1 MIEKITENEWK
12 FINEILLQ
20 IHGNEDIDNMRK
32 EMFDMLQYIVKF
44 DYGAFFL
51 CKDGGVT
58 NPVGYNISKKELETD
73 TGQMEEIN
81 PLRTLKNL
89 MMDSKIRQ

>member
-32 EMFDMLQYIVKF
+32 ETAML
-44 DYGAFFL
+44 
-51 CKDGGVT
+51 
-58 NPVGYNISKKELETD
+58 
-73 TGQMEEIN
+73 
-81 PLRTLKNL
+81 
-89 MMDSKIRQ
+89 